1 MLATLRRLIIA
12 LIVLGLSAGAMA
24 FVTPAAAGQMVMAA
38 EQSQAVGAPCGM
50 MVAMHRADSTGKSRM
65 PCNPITPDGVK
76 KMICLQIVC
85 LSQATLP
92 ERADLSVGS
101 AVFTVVKYRVSA
113 FVRSGLTYEPELS
126 PPLAV

>member
-1 MLATLRRLIIA
+1 MPLLVTLRRLIIA

-65 PCNPITPDGVK
+65 PCNTITPDGVK
-76 KMICLQIVC
+76 KMICLH
-85 LSQATLP
+85 QAALP

-101 AVFTVVKYRVSA
+101 VMIAIMSYHASAVT
-113 FVRSGLTYEPELS
+113 RSGLTHEPELS
-126 PPLAV
+126 PPLTA

>member
-1 MLATLRRLIIA
+1 MPLLATLRRLIIA

-76 KMICLQIVC
+76 KMICLH
-85 LSQATLP
+85 QAAVP

-126 PPLAV
+126 PPLAA